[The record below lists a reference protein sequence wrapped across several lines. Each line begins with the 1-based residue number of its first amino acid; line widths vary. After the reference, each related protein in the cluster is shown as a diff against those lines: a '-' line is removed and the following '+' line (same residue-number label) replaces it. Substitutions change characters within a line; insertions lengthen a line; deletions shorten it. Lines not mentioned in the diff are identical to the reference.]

1 MPYFLHLQL
10 LLTVFQVN
18 TFWFNLM
25 ASILSRDVKKRDQ
38 VFPVKILQ
46 SILPMLISGLSST
59 QRRIRQSTYRFVL
72 SGSVL
77 GSLRWL
83 HEPESID
90 LLRAVEE
97 ARESYEADIFV
108 STEHVDQ
115 ILGCGEHK
123 HGSRVEARKNHPL
136 TLSPVV
142 PKGRA
147 GSIKWVWYGEDDF
160 PYPLGIEEV
169 FSPEEKTG
177 LIKMEWERVFPFPTL
192 GFH

>member
-1 MPYFLHLQL
+1 MLYFLHLQL
-10 LLTVFQVN
+10 SLTVFQVN

-25 ASILSRDVKKRDQ
+25 ASILSRDAKKMDQ
-38 VFPVKILQ
+38 VFPVNVLR
-46 SILPMLISGLSST
+46 SILPMLMGGLSST
-59 QRRIRQSTYRFVL
+59 QRRIRQSTYRFIL

-77 GSLRWL
+77 GGLRWL
-83 HEPESID
+83 REPESIH

-97 ARESYEADIFV
+97 ARESYEADIFA
-108 STEHVDQ
+108 SIHHVDQ
-115 ILGCGEHK
+115 ILGCGEYK
-123 HGSRVEARKNHPL
+123 HGARVEARINHPL

-147 GSIKWVWYGEDDF
+147 GAIKWVWYGEDDF

-177 LIKMEWERVFPFPTL
+177 LIKTEWERVFPFTTL